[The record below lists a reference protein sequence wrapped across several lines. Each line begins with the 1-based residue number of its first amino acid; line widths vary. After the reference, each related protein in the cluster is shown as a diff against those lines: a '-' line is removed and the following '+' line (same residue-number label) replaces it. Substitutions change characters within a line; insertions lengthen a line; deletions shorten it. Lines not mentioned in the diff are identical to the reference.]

1 MFERLRLHP
10 DRPQARLLSHAA
22 EYIRKGAGAVV
33 PTDTTYALMAL
44 PTAND
49 VLSKFSA
56 LRKLD
61 SHHCWSLIC
70 SDLSQAATY
79 VRMDNEAHRMMRRC
93 LPGPYTFIL
102 PANSQ
107 LPKRVF
113 GKRRDVGIRIP
124 QHAVCQMLLQE
135 LGEPLLATTLKF
147 PGEADAAIDPDE
159 FIDRLKGLNL
169 LVMDAGWSGVQ
180 PTTVVD
186 LCGDMPELIRE
197 GAGEWP

>member
-1 MFERLRLHP
+1 VFERLRLHP
-10 DRPQARLLSHAA
+10 ERPQVRLIQHAA
-22 EYIRKGAGAVV
+22 DAICKGVGAVV

-44 PTAND
+44 PTSHEA
-49 VLSKFSA
+49 LSAFTA
-56 LRKLD
+56 MRRLNE
-61 SHHCWSLIC
+61 HHLWSLIC
-70 SDLSQAATY
+70 SDLSQASAH
-79 VRMDNEAHRMMRRC
+79 VRVDNEAHRILRRC

-113 GKRRDVGIRIP
+113 GKRRDMGIRIP
-124 QHAVCQMLLQE
+124 QHEVCRLLLQAI
-135 LGEPLLATTLKF
+135 GEPLIATTLRF
-147 PGEADAAIDPDE
+147 PEEPDAAIDPDE

-169 LVMDAGWSGVQ
+169 LVLDAGWGGLE

-186 LCGDMPELIRE
+186 LCGDAPELIRQ